1 MVDLRHLPP
10 DENPERRLDNI
21 EEEETRGQRSSESR
35 PVDLKQKSLQ
45 ALAQSLESRG
55 VSALP
60 PGPSL
65 DEGKHGGA
73 FAKPKEALLLALSDL
88 QCNDWEVNL
97 YSSLLLVSNPTHS
110 HDYTLTGRGGGF
122 GGCGETCNMAPWPPS
137 AQVGFWMN

>member
-1 MVDLRHLPP
+1 MVDLRNIPP

-21 EEEETRGQRSSESR
+21 EEEETRGQWSSESR

-45 ALAQSLESRG
+45 ALAQSLELRG
-55 VSALP
+55 VSSLP
-60 PGPSL
+60 PDPRL

-97 YSSLLLVSNPTHS
+97 GQVSIPACYLSAIPHIVMTTH
-110 HDYTLTGRGGGF
+110 
-122 GGCGETCNMAPWPPS
+122 
-137 AQVGFWMN
+137 